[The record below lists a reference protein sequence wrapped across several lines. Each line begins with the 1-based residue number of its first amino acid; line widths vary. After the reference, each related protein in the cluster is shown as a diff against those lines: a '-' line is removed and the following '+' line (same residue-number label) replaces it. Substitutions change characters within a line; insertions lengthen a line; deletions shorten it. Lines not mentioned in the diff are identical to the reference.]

1 MSDNAC
7 IYIQHKQG
15 RFYVWKQ
22 QVDYTPEMPDDAQ
35 SFETR
40 DAAYQHAAERAGSET
55 PEYGIAVL
63 KF

>member
-7 IYIQHKQG
+7 IYVKYQQG
-15 RFYVWKQ
+15 KYFVWKQ
-22 QVDYTPEMPDDAQ
+22 EVDATPEPPDDAQ

-40 DAAYQHAAERAGSET
+40 DAAYQHAAERADFET